1 MFGSYIYKQESKMA
15 IIDPFTNE
23 KTKDAK
29 KDEDD
34 YVEVEL
40 ENNRVNKLQDDEDGI
55 ELGDS
60 KSSYTP
66 EFPT

>member
-1 MFGSYIYKQESKMA
+1 MFGSDIDKQGSKLA
-15 IIDPFTNE
+15 IVDLFTNE
-23 KTKDAK
+23 KTKDTK

-34 YVEVEL
+34 YVEVEM
-40 ENNRVNKLQDDEDGI
+40 ENNRVNKLQDGEDGI
-55 ELGDS
+55 ELGGL

>member
-1 MFGSYIYKQESKMA
+1 MFRYRQARIKPA

-23 KTKDAK
+23 KTKDLK

-40 ENNRVNKLQDDEDGI
+40 ENNRVNKLQDDEDDI
-55 ELGDS
+55 KLGDS
-60 KSSYTP
+60 KTKYTQ
-66 EFPT
+66 EFLT